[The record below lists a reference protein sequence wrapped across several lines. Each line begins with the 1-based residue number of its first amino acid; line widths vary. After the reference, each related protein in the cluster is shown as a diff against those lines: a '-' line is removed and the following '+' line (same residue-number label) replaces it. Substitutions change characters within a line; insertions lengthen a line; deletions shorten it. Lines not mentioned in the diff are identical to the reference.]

1 MGCRH
6 AALAVGVLM
15 SLALRVYV
23 DDTADA
29 IVSRVRRPGAA
40 SGWSTPATLSTG
52 LSGVGSPHVAVGED
66 NEAFA
71 VDNDES
77 NPLAG
82 GGEPGGSGAVPTAT
96 PTAKPTRKAATG
108 CKKAG
113 RKLANTN
120 KQVKKAKKRSERA
133 KPVKREACG

>member
-1 MGCRH
+1 
-6 AALAVGVLM
+6 M

-29 IVSRVRRPGAA
+29 IVSRVRRPGAT
-40 SGWSTPATLSTG
+40 GGRSTLATLSTG

-71 VDNDES
+71 AFTADNDES

-82 GGEPGGSGAVPTAT
+82 GGEQGGSGAVPTAT
-96 PTAKPTRKAATG
+96 RTAKPTRKAVTG

-113 RKLANTN
+113 KKLANTK
-120 KQVKKAKKRSERA
+120 KQVKKAKKRSKRA
-133 KPVKREACG
+133 KRAGEACG